1 MAATEIVKE
10 SGEST
15 RQPTTSRS
23 EQPSPKQF
31 NFSRHWRKRIAPL
44 LADPQV
50 VYALTLGM
58 RLHDLEYKVGDPPWL
73 IGRGPM
79 EGQRVR
85 QGCLS
90 WYQPWGMCHNIAPF
104 SWALGSKLYPD
115 LNWGFLSGKF
125 HTVAVGYLDDWQH
138 PRWVMDILHFKQ
150 MNAQESLDF
159 VMLQEWQFVDSLTRY
174 AATFSDD
181 PESAYRILTGQSDA
195 PGERAAS

>member
-1 MAATEIVKE
+1 MAATETVKE
-10 SGEST
+10 IGEVT

-23 EQPSPKQF
+23 EPKQF
-31 NFSRHWRKRIAPL
+31 NFARHWRKRIAPHL
-44 LADPQV
+44 SNPQV
-50 VYALTLGM
+50 VNSLTLGM

-73 IGRGPM
+73 IGKGPM

-85 QGCLS
+85 KGCLS

-104 SWALGSKLYPD
+104 SWALGINLYPD

-125 HTVAVGYLDDWQH
+125 HTVAVGYLDDWRH
-138 PRWVMDILHFKQ
+138 PRWVMDILLFKQ

-159 VMLQEWQFVDSLTRY
+159 VMLREWAFVDSLPRY

-181 PESAYRILTGQSDA
+181 PETAYQILTGQSKSPD
-195 PGERAAS
+195 ERASS